1 MLLRESQIRAYL
13 RRSLVKNLFESV
25 DRFYSVESVDDC
37 ILTPIKIPIGKT
49 WASNQNNPFIKGTR
63 AYNESFNDGMP
74 VQIIMIPM
82 KNSKTGEIIIDPAT
96 GLPKRRPVEVPI
108 SINATAERGKT
119 FGDRVDIPALYRRG
133 TGELV
138 VGVGHLVEIY
148 EVPVSNYTDIK
159 LDYDMMNAVF
169 HLATVTWLANDWA
182 LTDEKTDSATGRIYS
197 DPSLGGI
204 PFTKTNIGVAFLRR
218 VAGPSVEAPGNIEK
232 IDDARADFLSA
243 IGRGG
248 TKPIRKNKK
257 GEVLPPYF
265 DPRSAP
271 SASRSFWDEKAGGLA
286 GKYIT
291 SPPREKRVDPMARV
305 RPDPRTA
312 IIDMDTV
319 RDPGMSPESFETSRV
334 ARREE
339 RKAAKVSREQA
350 DDPFLST
357 LDIMGALASKKKKT
371 EPLPPSA
378 DTQPPGKTYTMEELM
393 EIVPGDKVVILD
405 GPFKDFVGDVLSL
418 RGNHEIEI
426 AIDTGEDNP
435 KNLIVRIDNV
445 EKFLQYEKDKTTPDE
460 YYERFKKTDPFFS
473 EDEGSTLPIE
483 VISDMADFLADVRG
497 EGTVENPVGEE
508 IYSEIMQKI
517 ADIMNN
523 RVPLDIVFA
532 DNPGWKAKGFP
543 GLDSYLRDELAN
555 YKYAD
560 LYQLLVSLDEI

>member
-1 MLLRESQIRAYL
+1 M
-13 RRSLVKNLFESV
+13 KNLFESV
-25 DRFYSVESVDDC
+25 DRFYSVESIDDC
-37 ILTPIKIPIGKT
+37 ILTPIKIPIGKN

-96 GLPKRRPVEVPI
+96 GLPKRRPIEVPI

-119 FGDRVDIPALYRRG
+119 FGDRVDIPSLYRRG

-182 LTDEKTDSATGRIYS
+182 LTDEKTDSSTGRRYS
-197 DPSLGGI
+197 DPSMGGI

-218 VAGPSVEAPGNIEK
+218 VAGPSVDAPGNIEK

-248 TKPIRKNKK
+248 TKPVRRNKK
-257 GEVLPPYF
+257 GEELPPYF
-265 DPRSAP
+265 NTSNAP
-271 SASRSFWDEKAGGLA
+271 SVSRAFWDDKAGGLA

-305 RPDPRTA
+305 RPDPRTVG
-312 IIDMDTV
+312 IDIETV
-319 RDPGMSPESFETSRV
+319 RDPGMSAESFETSRI
-334 ARREE
+334 ARRED
-339 RKAAKVSREQA
+339 RKLAKAAREQA

-393 EIVPGDKVVILD
+393 EIVPGDKVVVLS
-405 GPFKDFVGDVLSL
+405 GPFKDFVGDVISL
-418 RGNHEIEI
+418 RGSNDLEIS
-426 AIDTGEDNP
+426 IDTGEDNP
-435 KNLIVRIDNV
+435 KTLVIGLDNV
-445 EKFLQYEKDKTTPDE
+445 EKFLQYEKDKTTSDE

-473 EDEGSTLPIE
+473 ESEGSTLPVE
-483 VISDMADFLADVRG
+483 VISDMADYLSVVRSK
-497 EGTVENPVGEE
+497 GTLESPDGEE
-508 IYSEIMQKI
+508 VYSEVMQKI
-517 ADIMNN
+517 ADIMNKQ
-523 RVPLDIVFA
+523 VPLNTIFA
-532 DNPGWKAKGFP
+532 DNPGWAAKGFP
-543 GLDSYLRDELAN
+543 TLANYLRSELAN